1 MLFFD
6 KRPEHKVILRRLAIV
21 WSLLIVLLCFAPSR
35 EMPKVNIPFADKW
48 VHFIIFGIF
57 AFLWLSAIYRFKKI
71 HLLFVFIITCIFGWL
86 VEVLQGQLSF
96 LGRSQDNMDTL
107 ADAFGGLLGVI
118 SFYICHSIIY
128 KKNTKDNE

>member
-1 MLFFD
+1 
-6 KRPEHKVILRRLAIV
+6 REVPRL
-21 WSLLIVLLCFAPSR
+21 
-35 EMPKVNIPFADKW
+35 NIPFADKW

-71 HLLFVFIITCIFGWL
+71 HLLFVFVITCAFGWA
-86 VEVLQGQLSF
+86 VEWLQGQLSF

-118 SFYICHSIIY
+118 SFYICHRIIY
-128 KKNTKDNE
+128 KKNKDNGITKP